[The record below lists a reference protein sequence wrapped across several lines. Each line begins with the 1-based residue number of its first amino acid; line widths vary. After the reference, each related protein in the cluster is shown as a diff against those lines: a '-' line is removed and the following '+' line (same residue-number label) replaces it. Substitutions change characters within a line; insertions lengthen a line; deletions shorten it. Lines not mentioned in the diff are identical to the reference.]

1 MSDRETN
8 NPAAEAD
15 SMPERI
21 PELTARAETAGYVL
35 VRGVRPQLEW
45 KLLDRESGDEIFCA
59 AELDAIEHWL
69 DS

>member
-8 NPAAEAD
+8 TSAAQAD

-21 PELTARAETAGYVL
+21 PELTARAESAGYVL
-35 VRGVRPQLEW
+35 VRGVRPRPEW
-45 KLLDRESGDEIFCA
+45 KLLDRESGEEVLCA
-59 AELDAIEHWL
+59 AELAAIEQWL

>member
-8 NPAAEAD
+8 SSAAQAD

-21 PELTARAETAGYVL
+21 PELTARAEAAGYVL
-35 VRGVRPQLEW
+35 VRSVRPRPEW
-45 KLLDRESGDEIFCA
+45 KLLDRESGEEIFCA
-59 AELDAIEHWL
+59 AELDTIEHWL

>member
-8 NPAAEAD
+8 TSEAQAD
-15 SMPERI
+15 PISERSR
-21 PELTARAETAGYVL
+21 ELTARAETAGYVL
-35 VRGVRPQLEW
+35 LRSVRPQPEW
-45 KLLDRESGDEIFCA
+45 KLLDRESGEEIFCA